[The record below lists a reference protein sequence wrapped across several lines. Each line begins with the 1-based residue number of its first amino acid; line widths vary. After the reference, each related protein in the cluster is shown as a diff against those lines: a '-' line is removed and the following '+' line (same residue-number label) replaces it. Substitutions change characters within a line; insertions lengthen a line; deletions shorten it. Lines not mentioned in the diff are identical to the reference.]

1 MVKKPSNV
9 GILDQR
15 ARTRQVVAQRG
26 MVLAFPTF
34 VRELSIWLRDLD
46 LHRGVRSGEPGGGV
60 DDARLHRPGH
70 LDGI

>member
-15 ARTRQVVAQRG
+15 ARTHQVVAQRG

-34 VRELSIWLRDLD
+34 VRELSIGLLD
-46 LHRGVRSGEPGGGV
+46 LHRGVRCGEPGGGV